1 MRSSIRVK
9 FLLVIGAIALS
20 LYLLYPT
27 YQVSTKT
34 SDELKSM
41 ELQNKKDFV
50 ELKSKTIN
58 LGLDLQGGMHVVLE
72 VDIKELLD
80 KIAKNKNNVLINAL
94 DKTAEEVLE
103 SDEDFI
109 AVLNRNLKAEN
120 VNLTRYYGTRDRR
133 TEEEVLEYL
142 RDQTDETVTRA
153 LEILRNR
160 VDEFGVAE
168 PIIQKQ
174 GESRII
180 VELAGIKDPTR
191 VRELIG
197 KTAKLEFKLLK
208 DAEIFVEVADK
219 INKFIQ
225 SKISKVDTTDTSEE
239 ETDVDTSTVTLEK
252 IFGKAEVEDDT
263 TGESAVD
270 DTTSSIFEANLFFM
284 HPNNQQQILV
294 PADKEDKF
302 KTILDLPEIRK
313 ILTDE
318 AGEAEF
324 IWGTKP
330 IGNEVDG
337 LFYEVYLV
345 YKKSELTGETIVD
358 AKQST
363 GSQMDPNAIGKFET
377 NFTLND
383 EGAKVF
389 SRVTG
394 ANLNKRLA
402 IILDNKV
409 FLAPTIQTKI
419 KDGRSRITGLNSMEE
434 AEDIAIVLKAGA
446 LPAPVRIIEERTVG
460 ASLGQDSIVKGSY
473 SGLYG
478 MIVVIIFMVIYYKLS
493 GGLADMALT
502 LNILFIMAI
511 MAYFNATLT
520 LPGIAGIILTIG
532 MAVDANVLIFERIR
546 EEVKRG
552 KTIRASIE
560 QGYSNAFSAIIDAN
574 VTTFI
579 AGIVLYT
586 YGAGP
591 IRGFALTLM
600 IGIMASL
607 FTAIVVTRII
617 FDLIL
622 EKGTIKELS
631 I

>member
-9 FLLVIGAIALS
+9 FFLVLGAIALS

-27 YQVSTKT
+27 YLISSKTK
-34 SDELKSM
+34 DELKKM
-41 ELQNKKDFV
+41 ELQDKKSFV
-50 ELKSKTIN
+50 KLKSKTIN

-72 VDIKELLD
+72 VDIKELLSQ
-80 KIAKNKNNVLINAL
+80 IAKNKNELLNKTL
-94 DKTAEEVLE
+94 DKTAKEVLD

-109 AVLNRNLKAEN
+109 AVLNKNLKSKG

-133 TEEEVLEYL
+133 TEDEVLEYL
-142 RDQTDETVTRA
+142 RDQTSETVTRA

-160 VDEFGVAE
+160 VDEFGVSE

-174 GESRII
+174 GENRII

-208 DAEIFVEVADK
+208 DAEIYVEVADK

-225 SKISKVDTTDTSEE
+225 SKISNVDTSEAE
-239 ETDVDTSTVTLEK
+239 EELDIDTSTVTLEK
-252 IFGKAEVEDDT
+252 IFGKVEVEQDSEDELVE
-263 TGESAVD
+263 G
-270 DTTSSIFEANLFFM
+270 DTTSSIFEANLFFQ
-284 HPNNQQQILV
+284 HPNNPQQILV
-294 PADKEDKF
+294 PADKEEKF
-302 KTILDLPEIRK
+302 KSILELPEIQK
-313 ILTDE
+313 IISDE
-318 AGEAEF
+318 AGEASF
-324 IWGTKP
+324 VWGTKP
-330 IGNEVDG
+330 IGSEEEG

-345 YKKSELTGETIVD
+345 YNKSELTGETIQD
-358 AKQST
+358 AKQSF
-363 GSQMDPNAIGKFET
+363 GSQMDPQSIGKFET

-383 EGAKVF
+383 EGAKIF

-394 ANLNKRLA
+394 ANINKRLA

-409 FLAPTIQTKI
+409 FLAPEIRTKI

-446 LPAPVRIIEERTVG
+446 LPAPVSIIEERTVG
-460 ASLGQDSIVKGSY
+460 ASLGQDSIIKGSY

-478 MIVVIIFMVIYYKLS
+478 MIIVIIFMVIYYKYS
-493 GGLADMALT
+493 GGLADMALM

-552 KTIRASIE
+552 KTVRASIE

-579 AGIVLYT
+579 AAVVLYT
-586 YGAGP
+586 FGAGP
-591 IRGFALTLM
+591 VRGFALTLM
-600 IGIMASL
+600 IGILASL

-617 FDLIL
+617 FDLFL
-622 EKGTIKELS
+622 EKRTIKELS

>member
-1 MRSSIRVK
+1 MRSSNRVK
-9 FLLVIGAIALS
+9 FTLIIGAIILS

-27 YQVSTKT
+27 YMLSEK
-34 SDELKSM
+34 SEDELHKM
-41 ELQNKKDFV
+41 ELQDKKSLLD
-50 ELKSKTIN
+50 LKSKSIN

-72 VDIKELLD
+72 VDIKELLSQ
-80 KIAKNKNNVLINAL
+80 IAKNKNEILIKAL
-94 DKTAEEVLE
+94 DKTAKEVIE

-109 AVLNRNLKAEN
+109 AVLNQNLKAED

-133 TEEEVLEYL
+133 TEDEVLEYL
-142 RDQTDETVTRA
+142 RNQTEETVSRA

-160 VDEFGVAE
+160 VDEFGVSE

-174 GESRII
+174 GENRII
-180 VELAGIKDPTR
+180 VELAGIKDPSR

-208 DAEIFVEVADK
+208 DAEIYVEVADK

-225 SKISKVDTTDTSEE
+225 SKISNVDTSEIE
-239 ETDVDTSTVTLEK
+239 DDQDTDTSTVALEK
-252 IFGKAEVEDDT
+252 IFGKAEVKTDSISKNA
-263 TGESAVD
+263 TGD
-270 DTTSSIFEANLFFM
+270 TSSIFEANLFFQ
-284 HPNNQQQILV
+284 HPNNPQQLLV
-294 PADKEDKF
+294 PADKEQKF
-302 KTILDLPEIRK
+302 KTILELPEIKK
-313 ILTDE
+313 IIQNE
-318 AGEAEF
+318 AGEASF
-324 IWGTKP
+324 VWGTKP
-330 IGNEVDG
+330 IGSEEEG
-337 LFYEVYLV
+337 QFYEVYLV
-345 YKKSELTGETIVD
+345 NNKSELTGETIKD
-358 AKQST
+358 AKQSF
-363 GSQMDPNAIGKFET
+363 GSQMDPQSIGKFET

-383 EGAKVF
+383 EGAKIF

-394 ANLNKRLA
+394 ANINKRLA

-409 FLAPTIQTKI
+409 FLAPEIRTKI

-460 ASLGQDSIVKGSY
+460 ASLGQDSIIKGSY
-473 SGLYG
+473 SGIYG
-478 MIVVIIFMVIYYKLS
+478 MLIVVLFMIIYYRLS
-493 GGLADMALT
+493 GGLADMALI

-546 EEVKRG
+546 EEIKRG
-552 KTIRASIE
+552 KTVRASIE

-586 YGAGP
+586 FGAGP

-600 IGIMASL
+600 IGIVASL
-607 FTAIVVTRII
+607 FTAIVITRVV
-617 FDLIL
+617 FDLFL
-622 EKGTIKELS
+622 ENRTIKELS

>member
-9 FLLVIGAIALS
+9 FLLVLGAIALS

-34 SDELKSM
+34 VDELKSM
-41 ELQNKKDFV
+41 ELQNKKEFV
-50 ELKSKTIN
+50 DLKSKTIN

-72 VDIKELLD
+72 VDIKELLSQ
-80 KIAKNKNNVLINAL
+80 IAKNKNDLL
-94 DKTAEEVLE
+94 DRTLEKTANEVLE

-109 AVLNRNLKAEN
+109 AVLNRNLKEN
-120 VNLTRYYGTRDRR
+120 DVNLTRYYGTRDRR
-133 TEEEVLEYL
+133 TEEKVLEYL

-174 GESRII
+174 GENRII

-208 DAEIFVEVADK
+208 DAEIFVQVADK
-219 INKFIQ
+219 INNFIE
-225 SKISKVDTTDTSEE
+225 SKISKTDTTKEQE
-239 ETDVDTSTVTLEK
+239 ETEVDSSTVKLEE
-252 IFGKAEVEDDT
+252 IFGTAEIESDTAEVSAGDD
-263 TGESAVD
+263 S
-270 DTTSSIFEANLFFM
+270 TSSIFEANLFFR
-284 HPNNQQQILV
+284 HPSNPDQLFV
-294 PADKEDKF
+294 PADKEEKF
-302 KTILDLPEIRK
+302 KIILDLPEIK
-313 ILTDE
+313 EILKDE
-318 AGEAEF
+318 AGEADF

-330 IGNEVDG
+330 VATEQGE
-337 LFYEVYLV
+337 FYEVYLV
-345 YKKSELTGETIVD
+345 YEKSELTGETIQD
-358 AKQST
+358 AKPST
-363 GSQMDPNAIGKFET
+363 GSQMDPNAIGKYET

-394 ANLNKRLA
+394 ANIKKRLA

-478 MIVVIIFMVIYYKLS
+478 MILVVIFMVIYYKFS
-493 GGLADMALT
+493 GGLADLALT

-579 AGIVLYT
+579 AGVVLYT
-586 YGAGP
+586 FGAGP
-591 IRGFALTLM
+591 IKGFALTLM
-600 IGIMASL
+600 IGILASL

>member
-9 FLLVIGAIALS
+9 FLLIIGVIALS

-27 YQVSTKT
+27 YLISSKT
-34 SDELKSM
+34 EDELHKM
-41 ELQNKKDFV
+41 ELQDKKSFV
-50 ELKSKTIN
+50 ELKENIIN

-72 VDIKELLD
+72 VDIKELLSQ
-80 KIAKNKNNVLINAL
+80 IAKNKNELLHKTL
-94 DKTAEEVLE
+94 DKTAKEVLDT
-103 SDEDFI
+103 DEDFI
-109 AVLNRNLKAEN
+109 AVLNRNLKEKN

-133 TEEEVLEYL
+133 TEDDVLEYL

-174 GESRII
+174 GENRII

-191 VRELIG
+191 VRQLIG

-208 DAEIFVEVADK
+208 DAEIYVEVADN

-225 SKISKVDTTDTSEE
+225 SKISNVDTTDTEE
-239 ETDVDTSTVTLEK
+239 ESDIDTSTVTLEK
-252 IFGKAEVEDDT
+252 IFGKAEFETDSDSVNAFVED
-263 TGESAVD
+263 
-270 DTTSSIFEANLFFM
+270 TSSIFEANLFFQ
-284 HPNNQQQILV
+284 HPNNPQQLLV
-294 PADKEDKF
+294 PADKEEKF
-302 KTILDLPEIRK
+302 KTILELPEIQK
-313 ILTDE
+313 IIIDE
-318 AGEAEF
+318 AGEASF
-324 IWGTKP
+324 VWGSKP
-330 IGNEVDG
+330 IGSEAEG
-337 LFYEVYLV
+337 QFYEVYLV
-345 YKKSELTGETIVD
+345 YNKSELTGETIQD
-358 AKQST
+358 AKEQI
-363 GSQMDPNAIGKFET
+363 GSQMDPQSIGKFET
-377 NFTLND
+377 SFTLND

-409 FLAPTIQTKI
+409 FLAPEIRTKI

-434 AEDIAIVLKAGA
+434 AKDMAIVLKAGA

-478 MIVVIIFMVIYYKLS
+478 MIVVIIFMVIYYKFS

-560 QGYSNAFSAIIDAN
+560 QGYSNAFTAIIDAN

-579 AGIVLYT
+579 AGVVLYT

-591 IRGFALTLM
+591 IKGFALTLM
-600 IGIMASL
+600 IGILASL

-622 EKGTIKELS
+622 ERGTIKELS

>member
-9 FLLVIGAIALS
+9 FLLILGAIVLS

-27 YQVSTKT
+27 YLLSTKT
-34 SDELKSM
+34 EDELHKM
-41 ELQNKKDFV
+41 ELQDKKSFV

-72 VDIKELLD
+72 VDIKELLSQ
-80 KIAKNKNNVLINAL
+80 IAKNKNELLIKAL
-94 DKTAEEVLE
+94 DKTAKEVLD

-109 AVLNRNLKAEN
+109 AVLNNSLKAEG
-120 VNLTRYYGTRDRR
+120 VNLTRYYGTRERR
-133 TEEEVLEYL
+133 TEDEVLEYL
-142 RDQTDETVTRA
+142 RDQTSETVTRA

-160 VDEFGVAE
+160 VDEFGVSE

-174 GESRII
+174 GDNRII
-180 VELAGIKDPTR
+180 VELAGIKDPSR
-191 VRELIG
+191 VRQLIG

-208 DAEIFVEVADK
+208 DPEIYVEVADK

-225 SKISKVDTTDTSEE
+225 SKISKVDTTKEDEQK
-239 ETDVDTSTVTLEK
+239 DVDTSTVTLEK
-252 IFGKAEVEDDT
+252 IFGKAEVEPD
-263 TGESAVD
+263 SAD
-270 DTTSSIFEANLFFM
+270 KAAAAGDTSSIFEANLFFQ
-284 HPNNQQQILV
+284 HPNNPQQLLV
-294 PADKEDKF
+294 PADKEAKF
-302 KTILDLPEIRK
+302 KSILELPEIQK

-318 AGEAEF
+318 AGDASF
-324 IWGTKP
+324 VWGTKP
-330 IGNEVDG
+330 LGSVEEG
-337 LFYEVYLV
+337 QFYEVYLV
-345 YKKSELTGETIVD
+345 YNKSELTGETIQD
-358 AKQST
+358 AKQSV
-363 GSQMDPNAIGKFET
+363 GSSMDPQSIGKYET

-394 ANLNKRLA
+394 ANINKRLA

-409 FLAPTIQTKI
+409 FLAPEIRTKI

-446 LPAPVRIIEERTVG
+446 LPAPVSIIEERTVG
-460 ASLGQDSIVKGSY
+460 ASLGQDSIIKGSF

-478 MIVVIIFMVIYYKLS
+478 MILVVLFMIIYYKYS
-493 GGLADMALT
+493 GGLADFALM

-546 EEVKRG
+546 EEIKRG
-552 KTIRASIE
+552 KTVRASIE

-579 AGIVLYT
+579 AGVVLYT
-586 YGAGP
+586 YGSGP
-591 IRGFALTLM
+591 IKGFALTLM
-600 IGIMASL
+600 IGILASL
-607 FTAIVVTRII
+607 FTAIIVTRVIY
-617 FDLIL
+617 DLFL
-622 EKGTIKELS
+622 EKRTIKELS

>member
-9 FLLVIGAIALS
+9 FFLVLGAIALS

-27 YQVSTKT
+27 YLISSKTK
-34 SDELKSM
+34 DELKKM
-41 ELQNKKDFV
+41 ELQDKKSFV
-50 ELKSKTIN
+50 KLKSKTIN

-72 VDIKELLD
+72 VDIKELLSQ
-80 KIAKNKNNVLINAL
+80 IAKNKNELLNKTL
-94 DKTAEEVLE
+94 DKTAKEVLD

-109 AVLNRNLKAEN
+109 AVLNKNLKSKG

-133 TEEEVLEYL
+133 TEDEVLEYL
-142 RDQTDETVTRA
+142 RDQTSETVTRA

-160 VDEFGVAE
+160 VDEFGVSE

-174 GESRII
+174 GENRII

-208 DAEIFVEVADK
+208 DAEIYVEVADK

-225 SKISKVDTTDTSEE
+225 SKISNVDTSEAE
-239 ETDVDTSTVTLEK
+239 EELDIDTSTVTLEK
-252 IFGKAEVEDDT
+252 IFGKVEVEQDSEDELVE
-263 TGESAVD
+263 G
-270 DTTSSIFEANLFFM
+270 DTTSSIFEANLFFQ
-284 HPNNQQQILV
+284 HPNNPQQILV
-294 PADKEDKF
+294 PADKEEKF
-302 KTILDLPEIRK
+302 KSILELPEIQK
-313 ILTDE
+313 IISDE
-318 AGEAEF
+318 AGEASF
-324 IWGTKP
+324 VWGTKP
-330 IGNEVDG
+330 IGSEEEG

-345 YKKSELTGETIVD
+345 YNKSELTGETIQD
-358 AKQST
+358 AKQSF
-363 GSQMDPNAIGKFET
+363 GSQMDPQSIGKFET

-394 ANLNKRLA
+394 ANINKRLA

-409 FLAPTIQTKI
+409 FLAPEIRTKI

-446 LPAPVRIIEERTVG
+446 LPAPVSIIEERTVG
-460 ASLGQDSIVKGSY
+460 ASLGQDSIIKGSY

-478 MIVVIIFMVIYYKLS
+478 MIIVIIFMVIYYKYS
-493 GGLADMALT
+493 GGLADMALM

-552 KTIRASIE
+552 KTVRASIE

-579 AGIVLYT
+579 AAVVLYT
-586 YGAGP
+586 FGAGP
-591 IRGFALTLM
+591 VRGFALTLM
-600 IGIMASL
+600 IGILASL

-617 FDLIL
+617 FDLFL
-622 EKGTIKELS
+622 EKRTIKELS